1 MDRSDWVD
9 RARGIGIVLVV
20 FGHVLR
26 GLANAGMFPGDS
38 PIWSFDYG
46 VYTFHMP
53 LFFLLSG
60 LFVERSLRKGVRPFW
75 RSKFLTVVY
84 PYFLWSL
91 VQGLLLVGFAGMTNN
106 ASSPWLRLGSIL
118 WLPLAPFW
126 FLYSLFFCHL
136 LFVLLRKLDRRVLLA
151 LAVLAY
157 VAGEVYRGGS
167 HDISPV
173 PDTTRGFLF
182 YVLGVMAAERSWPL
196 TALRPGIWAS
206 SAIVMIASVVLGLAW
221 SIPYE
226 ALWPAAL
233 AGIVLLVALAQLDF
247 PAARFV
253 QMLGRYSM
261 VIFVTHIII
270 ASGLR
275 IILLRF
281 TPIQDPALHLLIGL
295 CAGLLLPVVAYRV
308 AAWLGI
314 ELWLG
319 WPARPAKAA

>member
-26 GLANAGMFPGDS
+26 GLANAGMFPPDAS
-38 PIWSFDYG
+38 IWLLDYA

-60 LFVERSLRKGVRPFW
+60 LFAERSLSKGAGPFW
-75 RSKFLTVVY
+75 RSKLLTVVY

-91 VQGLLLVGFAGMTNN
+91 VQGLLLVAFAGMTNN

-136 LFVLLRKLDRRVLLA
+136 LFAFLRKLDRRVLLG

-173 PDTTRGFLF
+173 PDTTRGFMF
-182 YVLGVMAAERSWPL
+182 YVLGVVATERTWLAMATRAR
-196 TALRPGIWAS
+196 IWIV
-206 SAIVMIASVVLGLAW
+206 SAVVLLASVPLGLAW
-221 SIPYE
+221 RIPYE
-226 ALWPAAL
+226 AMWPAAL
-233 AGIVLLVALAQLDF
+233 AGIALTVALAQVDF
-247 PAARFV
+247 PAARVF
-253 QMLGRYSM
+253 QILGRVSM
-261 VIFVTHIII
+261 VIFLIHIII

-281 TPIQDPALHLLIGL
+281 MPIQDPALHLLLGIS
-295 CAGLLLPVVAYRV
+295 AGLLLPILAYRM
-308 AAWLGI
+308 AAWLRI

-319 WPARPAKAA
+319 WPTRPPAAA